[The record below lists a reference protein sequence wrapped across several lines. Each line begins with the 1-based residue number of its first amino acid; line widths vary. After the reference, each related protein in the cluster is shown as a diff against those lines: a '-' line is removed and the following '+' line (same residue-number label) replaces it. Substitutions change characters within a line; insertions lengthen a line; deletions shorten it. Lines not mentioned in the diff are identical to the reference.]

1 MAAAIG
7 VRGRCHPPVRPTFP
21 RGIADVEL
29 LIVGLAVVAGAV
41 VIVGRR
47 ARRDDAVDDFR
58 RQIDA
63 LGPDARRRVTDEV
76 RRLDDDGHEV
86 DPSTVDD
93 AANEDDAD
101 GA

>member
-1 MAAAIG
+1 
-7 VRGRCHPPVRPTFP
+7 
-21 RGIADVEL
+21 VEL
-29 LIVGLAVVAGAV
+29 LIVGLAIVAGAV

-63 LGPDARRRVTDEV
+63 LGPDARRRMTDEV
-76 RRLDDDGHEV
+76 RRLETGEATSGVDAAAEPRDDDQRGGDV
-86 DPSTVDD
+86 G
-93 AANEDDAD
+93 

>member
-1 MAAAIG
+1 
-7 VRGRCHPPVRPTFP
+7 
-21 RGIADVEL
+21 VEL
-29 LIVGLAVVAGAV
+29 LIVGLAIVAGAV

-63 LGPDARRRVTDEV
+63 LGPDARRRMTDEV
-76 RRLDDDGHEV
+76 RRLETGEATPGVDAAATPRDDDQRGGDV
-86 DPSTVDD
+86 G
-93 AANEDDAD
+93 

>member
-1 MAAAIG
+1 M
-7 VRGRCHPPVRPTFP
+7 
-21 RGIADVEL
+21 EL

-76 RRLDDDGHEV
+76 RRLDDDGDEA
-86 DPSTVDD
+86 DPRTVDDSANDDAANGDAANGD
-93 AANEDDAD
+93 AANEDGPD
-101 GA
+101 GT

>member
-1 MAAAIG
+1 M
-7 VRGRCHPPVRPTFP
+7 
-21 RGIADVEL
+21 EL
-29 LIVGLAVVAGAV
+29 LIVGLAIVAGAV

-63 LGPDARRRVTDEV
+63 LGPDARRRMTDEV
-76 RRLDDDGHEV
+76 RRLEIGEVTPGVDAAAKPRDDDQRGGDV
-86 DPSTVDD
+86 G
-93 AANEDDAD
+93 

>member
-1 MAAAIG
+1 M
-7 VRGRCHPPVRPTFP
+7 
-21 RGIADVEL
+21 EL
-29 LIVGLAVVAGAV
+29 LIVGLAIVAGAL

-63 LGPDARRRVTDEV
+63 LGPDARRRMTDEV
-76 RRLDDDGHEV
+76 RRLETGEATPEVDAAATPRDDDQRGGDV
-86 DPSTVDD
+86 G
-93 AANEDDAD
+93 

>member
-1 MAAAIG
+1 
-7 VRGRCHPPVRPTFP
+7 
-21 RGIADVEL
+21 VEL
-29 LIVGLAVVAGAV
+29 LIVGLAIVAGAV

-63 LGPDARRRVTDEV
+63 LGPDARRRMTDEV
-76 RRLDDDGHEV
+76 RRLETGAATPEVDAGAEPCDDDQRGGDV
-86 DPSTVDD
+86 G
-93 AANEDDAD
+93 